1 MGQRPRDPN
10 KGIARSASSAD
21 GRPAGGSDYAAS
33 LNGAQDTSPYAR
45 PRSQKRATKPRK
57 PARRPFARGSVD
69 EARLPGELDG
79 ASARVP
85 ERPELH
91 VVPDAPRAARVSRP
105 AAAQAQPVPMQ
116 RRDGAAR
123 EPLAPAARPAGGVA
137 GAAAGRPSVSASA
150 PDARTAAEPTAAA
163 PAKKPSYGCGNEPF
177 GGNPVAGDS
186 AREELLDVPAVTAA
200 PAGEP
205 SGTDIPSV
213 GADFDDDP
221 SEVFSPYEAPSA
233 HMASKWLT
241 QFFGA
246 TPAAPVDEEPLDA
259 PVRTKAPASASPL
272 QTQGQVAFPAGA
284 SPSLTLVP
292 GGASRKARPAG
303 AAERAPKPASA
314 GQVAFPAGA
323 SPSLTLVPG
332 GSTAASAEP
341 GASGAQVQSGPAAG
355 LGAAPVASGVAA
367 GPALAPADG
376 PAPVPSGAA
385 ADGPAPA
392 PTSAADVVAPAAA
405 PASPGL
411 DAAVGPAPAAA
422 NVAPTVGEPAA
433 SDAPAAPDAAPARR
447 RPRLPHVSAR
457 SLARP
462 FVALGTGVARAFS
475 SPDAPRV
482 LVAFAASIVMLLVS
496 VGMLYGPSQELY
508 LAMRQNERLTSE
520 LAANEAR
527 NDKMAARVDSLQTQE
542 GIEDEARERFG
553 LVLPGENLV
562 RVVGL
567 SSEGD
572 APASE
577 TPAEIKRGSG
587 TNTHTWA
594 TDLLDRVFGV
604 QDVGATSAEATDDAS
619 AQVSESAGADASV
632 PASAVEGADAGE

>member
-45 PRSQKRATKPRK
+45 PRSQKRAAKPRK

-79 ASARVP
+79 ASARAP
-85 ERPELH
+85 QRPELH
-91 VVPDAPRAARVSRP
+91 VVPDAPRAARASRP
-105 AAAQAQPVPMQ
+105 AASQAQPAPVQ
-116 RRDGAAR
+116 RRGGVAR

-177 GGNPVAGDS
+177 GGNPAAGDS

-205 SGTDIPSV
+205 SGADIPSV

-292 GGASRKARPAG
+292 GGAPRKARPTG

-332 GSTAASAEP
+332 GSTATSAEP
-341 GASGAQVQSGPAAG
+341 AGSQTQSGPAA
-355 LGAAPVASGVAA
+355 APGVPAPAA
-367 GPALAPADG
+367 GPAG
-376 PAPVPSGAA
+376 
-385 ADGPAPA
+385 
-392 PTSAADVVAPAAA
+392 PAAA